1 MTTLEIIGHN
11 LSKYRKIQGYTQE
24 SLANELGM
32 SVCNLRKIE
41 HGTGNPEMRTLI
53 KLANHLNITVADLL
67 KEDSTA

>member
-11 LSKYRKIQGYTQE
+11 LLKYRKKQGYTQE
-24 SLANELGM
+24 TLANDLGM

-53 KLANHLNITVADLL
+53 KLANHLNIQIEKLFY
-67 KEDSTA
+67 EDTTA